1 MQGKTLF
8 FMLFTRNKY
17 SQLEPVKTTLI
28 AYQKILKLT
37 CTDGEDMHQALTRA
51 LGGGSPL
58 IGSVFIQESETFEP
72 VMRGYMSH
80 RELAQILQAHLDKY
94 KILDEEVEVG
104 KPTAPTGTD
113 DVHRARTSWNI
124 GRSPELRPQGIA
136 VQIIQRQVMEH
147 NQDTD
152 LQMANWDYP
161 LQLPGLKFKHMTVA
175 ESRRLCDD
183 IARDRRKE
191 VSTDDTAQTFTH
203 IYDHEVSEERF
214 EIVWEQAVGPD
225 VPIEEALLIEKF
237 PTRFV
242 GYISHDLMLR
252 AVHHHMKRGPRYI
265 YETSMWLSAEVQRVV
280 EGNSSGSSHEHR
292 GVEHRSLVP
301 RSRRREQY

>member
-113 DVHRARTSWNI
+113 DVHRARTVRY
-124 GRSPELRPQGIA
+124 GRFL
-136 VQIIQRQVMEH
+136 
-147 NQDTD
+147 
-152 LQMANWDYP
+152 
-161 LQLPGLKFKHMTVA
+161 
-175 ESRRLCDD
+175 
-183 IARDRRKE
+183 
-191 VSTDDTAQTFTH
+191 
-203 IYDHEVSEERF
+203 
-214 EIVWEQAVGPD
+214 
-225 VPIEEALLIEKF
+225 
-237 PTRFV
+237 
-242 GYISHDLMLR
+242 
-252 AVHHHMKRGPRYI
+252 
-265 YETSMWLSAEVQRVV
+265 VV
-280 EGNSSGSSHEHR
+280 EYWPIPRTSTPRDSRADHPETGDGAQSGYDAIQ
-292 GVEHRSLVP
+292 GLV
-301 RSRRREQY
+301 